1 MVITSVSFL
10 FVKFRSKFDKH
21 FHSTPYRG
29 RNYKWKFCPF
39 VCPSSLKIL
48 FLFLIQNLSSRNKLW
63 KYNYLSTIRGDDSN
77 SFVCDGTLCPLLLK
91 SWLLDM
97 VFVFVNDCL
106 WCKRER
112 DRESH
117 DNGNLYQEWAS
128 TSSSSLFSSPSF

>member
-1 MVITSVSFL
+1 MVITSVNFL

-39 VCPSSLKIL
+39 VCPSSLQIL

-63 KYNYLSTIRGDDSN
+63 KYNYLSTTRGDDSN

-112 DRESH
+112 ERESH

-128 TSSSSLFSSPSF
+128 TSSSLFSSPSF